1 MENKTME
8 EKVIF
13 NTDIEDAPKVEIP
26 KTSKKVVKGA
36 KQVAKTESEE
46 SGVVSCLRNEKIE
59 VRFIERNTGMGL
71 PKNHVLYGGMAEG
84 SKINLVVP
92 KLNTGV
98 YVNVLTDAE
107 KEFLEEFMGLEYNA
121 LSIYKRPEE
130 ENFWNDANPNGINK
144 VELRKGKNYFDLR
157 DPQQYIKYKILLANK
172 NIICPSL
179 TALKETP
186 KATYRFVIISEG
198 EESKHAKSNMDNTMK
213 CYKEYGKIED
223 NTDLLRMIVET
234 LDGRPT
240 SPTVKLEFL
249 QSKCNT
255 FIQADPKKFLNVI
268 TDPLLSTKSL
278 IKLAIE
284 EGLIANRG
292 NYLYLRSDNT
302 PLCEQNEE
310 PTLNFA
316 AKYLNAPKHQDILFS
331 LQAKLNK

>member
-1 MENKTME
+1 MENK
-8 EKVIF
+8 VNF
-13 NTDIEDAPKVEIP
+13 NIDNIEDAPKMEIP
-26 KTSKKVVKGA
+26 KTEKKSVKA
-36 KQVAKTESEE
+36 TKTKTFSPIEE
-46 SGVVSCLRNEKIE
+46 PGVVNCLRNERVEI
-59 VRFIERNTGMGL
+59 RSIDRPTGL
-71 PKNHVLYGGMAEG
+71 VASKNHILYGGMAEG
-84 SKINLVVP
+84 SKHYFVVP
-92 KLNTGV
+92 KLNTGIF
-98 YVNVLTDAE
+98 VNVLTDAE
-107 KEFLEEFMGLEYNA
+107 KSFLEEYMGLEYNA
-121 LSIYKRPEE
+121 LSIYKKPDE

-144 VELRKGKNYFDLR
+144 VMLTKGKNYLDLSNAHE
-157 DPQQYIKYKILLANK
+157 YIKYKILLANK
-172 NIICPSL
+172 NTICPSL

-186 KATYRFVIISEG
+186 KATYRFVIVSEG
-198 EESKHAKSNMDNTMK
+198 EESKQAKSNMNNTMK

-223 NTDLLRMIVET
+223 NFDLLRVIVET

-249 QSKCNT
+249 QNKCNSL
-255 FIQADPKKFLNVI
+255 IQNDPQKFLSVI
-268 TDPLLSTKSL
+268 TDPLLNTKTL

-316 AKYLNAPKHQDILFS
+316 AKYLNAPKHQDILFA